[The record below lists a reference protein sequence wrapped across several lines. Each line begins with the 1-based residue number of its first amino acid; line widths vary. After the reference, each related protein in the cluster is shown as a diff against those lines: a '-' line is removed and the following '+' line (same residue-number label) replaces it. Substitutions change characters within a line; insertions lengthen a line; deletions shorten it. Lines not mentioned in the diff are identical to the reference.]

1 MSFGWE
7 LVEDITAENP
17 VRGDLKI
24 INRRFVRIEA
34 VGSLTAFGFRVAQSV
49 RVHFRWWRGEWF
61 LDTRRGVPYLE
72 QVLGQKVSTATL
84 RTLVRREALRV
95 SGVAD
100 VPEILI
106 TRNAVNRRTTVDFVV
121 TTTEGE
127 LVPVPNVSLGRAA

>member
-7 LVEDITAENP
+7 LVENTDTDNP

-24 INRRFVRIEA
+24 VNRRFVRITA
-34 VGSLTAFGFRVAQSV
+34 TGSLTAFGFRVAQSV

-72 QVLGQKVSTATL
+72 QILGERVSTATL

-95 SGVAD
+95 FGVAE
-100 VPEILI
+100 VPTIVLE
-106 TRNAVNRRTTVDFVV
+106 RNAVTRRTTVNFEVL
-121 TTTEGE
+121 TTEGE
-127 LVPVPNVSLGRAA
+127 LVPIENVSLGRVA